1 MLIDTHLHW
10 DAEEYD
16 ADREDLL
23 AAARAA
29 GIGLFVVPG
38 VVPGLFARQA
48 EKCRDVPEARLAW
61 GVHPLYVHE
70 VQRHAEAL
78 AGAPPDAP
86 GACAAAMAQLES
98 WIAAHPTVAIGEIGL
113 DRFVASPSLEAQRP
127 WFEAQLRLA
136 QQLGLPVILHVR
148 RAVEDVLQSL
158 AKHRVAGGI
167 LHAFNGSFA
176 QAERALRLGFALGFG
191 GTMSY
196 EGSRHVRRLAA
207 ELPWEAIVLETDGP
221 DIPPVWAQDRRT
233 MPADLA
239 RYAELLAELR
249 GCTVA
254 EVIERTGENA
264 RRVLRL

>member
-16 ADREDLL
+16 ADRETLL

-29 GIGLFVVPG
+29 GISTFVVPG
-38 VVPGLFARQA
+38 VAPELFARQA
-48 EKCRDVPEARLAW
+48 ERCRDVPEARLAW
-61 GVHPLYVHE
+61 GVHPLYLDAA
-70 VQRHAEAL
+70 RRYSEAL
-78 AGAPPDAP
+78 AGERLDPPA
-86 GACAAAMAQLES
+86 ACAAAMAQLES
-98 WIAAHPTVAIGEIGL
+98 WIASHPSVAIGEIGL

-127 WFEAQLRLA
+127 WFEAQLCLA
-136 QQLGLPVILHVR
+136 QKLGLPVLLHVR
-148 RAVEDVLQSL
+148 RAVEDVLQTL
-158 AKHRVAGGI
+158 ARFRLPGGI

-176 QAERALRLGFALGFG
+176 QAERALRLGFVLGFG

-196 EGSRHVRRLAA
+196 EGSRQVRRLAA

-221 DIPPVWAQDRRT
+221 DIPPAWAQDRRT
-233 MPADLA
+233 VPADLA
-239 RYAELLAELR
+239 RYAEILAGLR